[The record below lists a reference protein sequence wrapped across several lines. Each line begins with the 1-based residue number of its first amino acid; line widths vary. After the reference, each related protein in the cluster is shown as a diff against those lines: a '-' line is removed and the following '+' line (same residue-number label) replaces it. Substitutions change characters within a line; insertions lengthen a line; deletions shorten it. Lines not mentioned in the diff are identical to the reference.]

1 MKDFKDIVSH
11 FATEG
16 TIDTVKPLGNGLI
29 NDTYIVRTAEPTATM
44 CCSASTITSS
54 PTWRPFSATS
64 RL

>member
-29 NDTYIVRTAEPTATM
+29 NDTYIVRTAEPTAPDYVDRK
-44 CCSASTITSS
+44 SVV
-54 PTWRPFSATS
+54 
-64 RL
+64 